1 MSERCEEH
9 SGERNPMSEG
19 NEGRTD
25 GVRSVFE
32 ELRSRGAHAVESGR
46 LEEAADLFE
55 RALDW
60 AQEHGEVRQIDLAL
74 CNRAAVDIE
83 LGRGE
88 GELGRL
94 REILMRNSDPV
105 NCRVAAYNIAR
116 HYELAKSFKKALF
129 YARIARERS
138 EAIGRPDWLAS
149 SHNLI
154 GNILLAE
161 SVLEEACG
169 EFERA
174 LELMPIEPTVWRAR
188 ILDNLGYCRVLQ
200 GRHAEGYGFLYQ
212 SLRLLRR
219 FNAERYEIS
228 TRLDLCF
235 AHLETKRHDYAWKQ
249 GSTALALAERMGE
262 NDAVKNALYL
272 LGEVEN
278 LRGNVDRARVHFSR
292 LQREFF
298 PDASY
303 LPGFLLAVDVRKL
316 INLHA

>member
-1 MSERCEEH
+1 
-9 SGERNPMSEG
+9 MSEG
-19 NEGRTD
+19 IVSSE
-25 GVRSVFE
+25 RSGFE
-32 ELRSRGAHAVESGR
+32 ELRSRGARAVESGR

-55 RALDW
+55 RALEW
-60 AQEHGEVRQIDLAL
+60 AQEHGDVRQVDLAL
-74 CNRAAVDIE
+74 CNRAAVAIE
-83 LGRGE
+83 LGG
-88 GELGRL
+88 GAGDLARL
-94 REILMRNSDPV
+94 REILMRNSDPH
-105 NCRVAAYNIAR
+105 NYLAAYNIAR

-129 YARIARERS
+129 YARIARDRS
-138 EAIGRPDWLAS
+138 AAIGRREWLAG

-154 GNILLAE
+154 GNTLLAE
-161 SVLEEACG
+161 SRVEEACC
-169 EFERA
+169 EYEQA
-174 LELMPIEPTVWRAR
+174 LELMPTEPTVWRAR
-188 ILDNLGYCRVLQ
+188 ILDNIGYCRVLK
-200 GRHAEGYGFLYQ
+200 GRHREGYGYLYQ

-219 FNAERYEIS
+219 FGAERYEIS

-235 AHLETKRHDYAWKQ
+235 AHLETGRYGYAWKH

-262 NDAVKNALYL
+262 GDAVKNALYL

-278 LRGNVDRARVHFSR
+278 LRGDVDRARLHFTR

>member
-1 MSERCEEH
+1 
-9 SGERNPMSEG
+9 
-19 NEGRTD
+19 
-25 GVRSVFE
+25 
-32 ELRSRGAHAVESGR
+32 L
-46 LEEAADLFE
+46 
-55 RALDW
+55 
-60 AQEHGEVRQIDLAL
+60 
-74 CNRAAVDIE
+74 
-83 LGRGE
+83 
-88 GELGRL
+88 L

-116 HYELAKSFKKALF
+116 YYELAKSFKKALF

-138 EAIGRPDWLAS
+138 AAVGRPDWLAS

-161 SVLEEACG
+161 SVLDEACG
-169 EFERA
+169 EFEQA
-174 LELMPIEPTVWRAR
+174 LELMPTDPTVWRAR

-200 GRHAEGYGFLYQ
+200 GRHGEGYSLLYQ
-212 SLRLLRR
+212 SLRVLRR
-219 FNAERYEIS
+219 HGAGRYEIS

-235 AHLETKRHDYAWKQ
+235 AHLETGRHDHAWRQ
-249 GSTALALAERMGE
+249 GSAALELAERMGE
-262 NDAVKNALYL
+262 HDAVKNALYL

-278 LRGNVDRARVHFSR
+278 LRGNVDRARFHFAR
-292 LQREFF
+292 LQRDFF